1 MNPIDA
7 AMMVL
12 KEDVVAQQHDL
23 PTYMKEAMKQVSD
36 ARKKRAEAQKLRD
49 QIADHEEDGKIYQYY
64 KDNHPEWFN
73 NFMGGNGQ

>member
-1 MNPIDA
+1 MNPIDV

-36 ARKKRAEAQKLRD
+36 ARKKRTEAQKLRD
-49 QIADHEEDGKIYQYY
+49 QIADHEEDGKIYQYQREPPRVVQQFY
-64 KDNHPEWFN
+64 
-73 NFMGGNGQ
+73 GR